1 MLFLIFFFFV
11 VSVLQMSSLSIKSGE
26 DWNSVA
32 LSSWKDNVQ
41 PKQEL
46 LKLKH
51 DLQVCL
57 LDHTAVKK
65 NFFFVTLVFI
75 YLLCLFSPSFLFLN
89 SCWLTFIRVIA
100 DSAGGQG
107 VHLRRHRGRCRVSI
121 RRSLI
126 PCRPFVLQSHQR
138 LRKTCCKYSVDFS
151 NICCYIT

>member
-1 MLFLIFFFFV
+1 MLFLIFFFFFV

-89 SCWLTFIRVIA
+89 SC
-100 DSAGGQG
+100 
-107 VHLRRHRGRCRVSI
+107 
-121 RRSLI
+121 
-126 PCRPFVLQSHQR
+126 
-138 LRKTCCKYSVDFS
+138 
-151 NICCYIT
+151 